1 MGLNE
6 DAAASCALRVTHV
19 RTLDQAAAWLDGV
32 GFALL
37 FPSRG
42 IALPSLW
49 EAQGRK
55 VIKKP
60 AWDADM
66 ARLWEWK
73 DQLPRRRRAWYGK
86 LIRGKGTLVAARLL
100 PHFSAAVS
108 TPWELDAAET
118 LYARGRL
125 SPEARKIAAVL
136 RDQGP
141 QPTLALRY
149 AAGFGDVRKNARFKK
164 AIAELGARL
173 LITHFGTKEEKGAAW
188 PSTVYELVPRAF
200 SRLSKRARKLSAEH
214 GWREIERTYLSLSP
228 GAAPRQAADF
238 LRRIMK

>member
-1 MGLNE
+1 MN
-6 DAAASCALRVTHV
+6 RV
-19 RTLDQAAAWLDGV
+19 RTLDQAAGWLDGV

-49 EAQGRK
+49 EAQGRRVNK
-55 VIKKP
+55 LP
-60 AWDADM
+60 AWDDDM

-86 LIRGKGTLVAARLL
+86 LIRGKGTLIAARLL
-100 PHFSAAVS
+100 PHFSAAME
-108 TPWELDAAET
+108 TPWKLDAAEA
-118 LYARGRL
+118 LYSHGRL

-141 QPTLALRY
+141 QATLALRY
-149 AAGFGDVRKNARFKK
+149 AAGFGGKRGNARFKK
-164 AIAELGARL
+164 AVGELGARL
-173 LITHFGTKEEKGAAW
+173 LVTHFGTEKEEGAAW

-200 SRLSKRARKLSAEH
+200 SKLSKRARELPAEE
-214 GWREIERTYLSLSP
+214 GRREVERAYLALAP
-228 GAAPRQAADF
+228 GASPRQAADF

>member
-1 MGLNE
+1 M
-6 DAAASCALRVTHV
+6 SRI
-19 RTLDQAAAWLDGV
+19 RTLDQAAAWLDRV

-55 VIKKP
+55 VIKGP
-60 AWDADM
+60 TWDADM

-86 LIRGKGTLVAARLL
+86 LIRGKGTLVASRLL
-100 PHFSAAVS
+100 PHFSAAMN

-118 LYARGRL
+118 LYSRGRL
-125 SPEARKIAAVL
+125 SPEALKIARVL

-149 AAGFGDVRKNARFKK
+149 AAGFEDVRRNARFKK
-164 AIAELGARL
+164 AMTELGARL
-173 LITHFGTKEEKGAAW
+173 LITHFGTKKEEGAAW

-200 SRLSKRARKLSAEH
+200 SRLSKRARELSAE
-214 GWREIERTYLSLSP
+214 GARREIERAYLSLSL
-228 GAAPRQAADF
+228 AATPRQSADF
-238 LRRIMK
+238 PRRILK

>member
-1 MGLNE
+1 MI
-6 DAAASCALRVTHV
+6 RV

-42 IALPSLW
+42 IPLPSLW
-49 EAQGRK
+49 EAQGRR
-55 VIKKP
+55 VLKKP
-60 AWDADM
+60 AWDDDM
-66 ARLWEWK
+66 QRLWEWK

-86 LIRGKGTLVAARLL
+86 LIRRKGTLVAARLL
-100 PHFSAAVS
+100 PHFSAAMNI
-108 TPWELDAAET
+108 PWELDAAET

-125 SPEARKIAAVL
+125 SPEARKIARVL

-149 AAGFGDVRKNARFKK
+149 AAGFGDVQKNARFKK

-173 LITHFGTKEEKGAAW
+173 LITHFGTEQEEGAAW

-200 SRLSKRARKLSAEH
+200 SRLSKRARRLTAEEA
-214 GWREIERTYLSLSP
+214 RSEIERACLFLSR